1 MTLRSGRPVKKE
13 EAGGVSSG
21 KILLVLV
28 VFACLLL
35 TVATIALILGGIKL
49 GQLPLMS
56 QKIAIIPIK
65 GDITADGC
73 SATLFSSESCADVSS
88 IKEMLE
94 AADKDNSIGAVVLD
108 IDSGGGSVVPSQ
120 DLARTVKE
128 MRKPV
133 VAYIGETGA
142 SGAYYVASA
151 ADYIVAA
158 RDSMTGSIGVIMTIQ
173 QMYGLYGTLGLNVT
187 VIKAGKVKDIGSPYR
202 EMTPEEN
209 QELTNMVDEI
219 YADFVS
225 DVAANRN
232 LSVDYVKSIA
242 DGSIYLGKDAKNM
255 GLVDS
260 LGNLDDAVQIAA
272 KLGNVSGKPA
282 VQKTQSKTL
291 SIWDLF
297 SGYQGLF

>member
-1 MTLRSGRPVKKE
+1 MTLRSGRSVKKE
-13 EAGGVSSG
+13 EVRAGGSG
-21 KILLVLV
+21 KVLLVLV

-35 TVATIALILGGIKL
+35 TVAIAALLLGGVNL
-49 GQLPLMS
+49 GQLPLMG
-56 QKIAIIPIK
+56 QKIAIIPVK
-65 GDITADGC
+65 GEITADGC
-73 SATLFSSESCADVSS
+73 SASLFSSASCADVAA

-94 AADKDNSIGAVVLD
+94 AADKDDSIRAVVLD

-128 MRKPV
+128 MKKPV

-173 QMYGLYGTLGLNVT
+173 QMYGLYDKLGLNVT
-187 VIKAGKVKDIGSPYR
+187 VIKSGKVKDIGSPYR
-202 EMTPEEN
+202 AMTPEEN
-209 QELTNMVDEI
+209 KELTDMVDKI

-225 DVAANRN
+225 DVAINRN
-232 LSVDYVKSIA
+232 LSVAYVRSIA
-242 DGSIYLGKDAKNM
+242 DGSVYLGKDAKNL

-260 LGNLDDAVQIAA
+260 LGNIDDAVQIAA
-272 KLGNVSGKPA
+272 GLGNVSGEPA
-282 VQKTQSKTL
+282 VQKTQSKTI
-291 SIWDLF
+291 SIWNF
-297 SGYQGLF
+297 FNG